1 MPLVEPVL
9 TLERELDATSVAA
22 DADGDGE
29 EEEEEE
35 DEDRRVHLAIPPCRM
50 PGIADTT

>member
-29 EEEEEE
+29 EEEEE
-35 DEDRRVHLAIPPCRM
+35 DRRVHLAIPPCRM